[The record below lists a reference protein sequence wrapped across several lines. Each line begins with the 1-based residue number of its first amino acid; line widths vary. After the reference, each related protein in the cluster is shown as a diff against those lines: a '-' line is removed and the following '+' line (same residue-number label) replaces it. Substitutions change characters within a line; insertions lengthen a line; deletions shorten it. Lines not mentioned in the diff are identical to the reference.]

1 MGPNRLE
8 YIATVDIF
16 NEGVDI
22 PEVNQI
28 LMLRRT
34 ESAIVFVQQLGRGLR
49 RAADKEYVIVL
60 DFIGNY
66 EKNYLIATA
75 LSDDRSY
82 SKEKLRRFV
91 TTGAERIPGASS
103 IHFDEVARSRIY
115 RAIDSASL
123 NSVRLLLDAYK
134 LLKYKLGRIP
144 ELADFEE
151 HASIDASKFLLRKR
165 LSYYDFLVQYE
176 PDYSE
181 RLSDAAVKRL
191 RWCSNRLGSALRPSE
206 ALVLQAVLEGRSDL
220 RAALIEKLSAEP
232 YNFKA
237 SPAHLRNVECVMTA
251 KFERTLNDIKRNA
264 GCEVIEAFDDVED
277 GKRVRRWRADP
288 QFVCSLADEPSFRRH
303 LESLTHFVLNRCRA
317 CESHRWEDTF
327 LLLGSTYTY
336 EDVCRL
342 LDWDRNITS
351 INIGGYFYDEKTQ
364 TFPIFINYEKQ
375 AGAIA
380 YADRFISPAEL
391 ISLSKVNRQIDSQDA
406 QRMTQKGQYASIRI
420 LLFVRRSKDDDEA
433 KAFYFLGAMH
443 AAAAPQPVR
452 LANGQSA
459 FEMHWRLETPVEEG
473 LYEYLTGRRG

>member
-1 MGPNRLE
+1 
-8 YIATVDIF
+8 
-16 NEGVDI
+16 
-22 PEVNQI
+22 
-28 LMLRRT
+28 
-34 ESAIVFVQQLGRGLR
+34 
-49 RAADKEYVIVL
+49 
-60 DFIGNY
+60 
-66 EKNYLIATA
+66 
-75 LSDDRSY
+75 
-82 SKEKLRRFV
+82 
-91 TTGAERIPGASS
+91 
-103 IHFDEVARSRIY
+103 
-115 RAIDSASL
+115 
-123 NSVRLLLDAYK
+123 
-134 LLKYKLGRIP
+134 
-144 ELADFEE
+144 
-151 HASIDASKFLLRKR
+151 
-165 LSYYDFLVQYE
+165 
-176 PDYSE
+176 DYSE

-288 QFVCSLADEPSFRRH
+288 QFVCSLADEPSFRWH